1 MSDLKISG
9 HMKIKTLK
17 ANFKAEFGSTLR
29 VYSGVKF
36 ADDDATIGKISS
48 LTIKAGSEV
57 SANGHKKV
65 GNFEKELHEVFG
77 IKVQVASPDDSKLVD
92 NELTLSQSGKV

>member
-36 ADDDATIGKISS
+36 ADD
-48 LTIKAGSEV
+48 E
-57 SANGHKKV
+57 
-65 GNFEKELHEVFG
+65 NFITNNQGWFR
-77 IKVQVASPDDSKLVD
+77 
-92 NELTLSQSGKV
+92 SQRQRTQKGR